1 MTEMI
6 LTLDFL
12 YFQRCAPYFFIMK
25 ILLVRKLINS
35 MKFTSLILCLVGI
48 LFFIGCAT
56 TNREGKVLSSATAFQ
71 DKFAKNDGML
81 SAFRLGSGDEIKI
94 SVWRHESL
102 NKTFVVPPGGWV
114 SFPLAGDVQVIGLTS
129 IELRDRIST
138 GIEKYFSDPQVTVEI
153 AAFRSKRVY
162 VLGEINRPGVLY
174 LSSPLSVVEAISLAG
189 GFTFDAKEKTVL
201 LIREKEE
208 NVQEVYSL
216 DLKAAISKG
225 KAEANPLLEPG
236 DIVYVPTILIANI
249 SRFMRHINTIIS
261 PIVEAERAIIFGPDA
276 IDVLKGER
284 PKRTVVIEP

>member
-1 MTEMI
+1 
-6 LTLDFL
+6 
-12 YFQRCAPYFFIMK
+12 MK
-25 ILLVRKLINS
+25 ILVVRKLINS
-35 MKFTSLILCLVGI
+35 MKFTSLIICFVGI
-48 LFFIGCAT
+48 LFFVGCAAT
-56 TNREGKVLSSATAFQ
+56 HREGKVLSSAAAFQ

-81 SAFRLGSGDEIKI
+81 SAFRLGSGDEIKV

-102 NKTFVVPPGGWV
+102 DKTFVVPPGGWV
-114 SFPLAGDVQVIGLTS
+114 SFPLVGDVQVIGLTS
-129 IELRDRIST
+129 IELRDRIRT

-153 AAFRSKRVY
+153 VAFRSKRVY

-189 GFTFDAKEKTVL
+189 GFTFDATEKTVL

-216 DLKAAISKG
+216 DLKAAISQG

-236 DIVYVPTILIANI
+236 DIVYVPTILIANV
-249 SRFMRHINTIIS
+249 SRFMRHINAIIS